1 MLPGVCVPAEAAE
14 PEGMASSPYP
24 GRGGVIP
31 HGTCPG
37 EIQEEWHGTVRA
49 VPLPSLLQD
58 TLLSPLQSPHGTPAV
73 MECSFYLLELKFQQW
88 RAQDLCE
95 DQPVSFDYQQ
105 MEDACKREIIN

>member
-1 MLPGVCVPAEAAE
+1 M
-14 PEGMASSPYP
+14 
-24 GRGGVIP
+24 IP
-31 HGTCPG
+31 HGIHPG

-58 TLLSPLQSPHGTPAV
+58 TLLSPHGTPAV
-73 MECSFYLLELKFQQW
+73 MECNFYLLELKFQQW

-95 DQPVSFDYQQ
+95 DQPVLFDDQQ